1 MTTNNNTNPQATP
14 TSRKET
20 TPMAHTILDHYAAQF
35 VLNLHHLHLL
45 PQTPLTNDAWFE
57 GVSPTNTLEYT
68 RRQRIIDHFEATT
81 PTPLIQNVA
90 LQHAVTDLGAQLT
103 GTPENPQVKPI
114 IRGVGTLATMTT
126 QGDNLDALHKAWA
139 LMYDTEDIPQYSS
152 TTNTNGDTVWP
163 LLIAGVEKEFT
174 YTTPDGHVTITAAPM
189 PWETFT
195 RMLAH
200 PGFSIAT
207 STLCEAFSLD
217 YLGPQAGADTCNPT
231 LQELDTQVNGDWR
244 TMFRTRDT
252 YQKAQA
258 AAIESLLLRQLLR
271 EYHLEDIYS
280 WSWGT
285 HAIYTGAVEE
295 IKEIEAAVAEVEK
308 TARLERVKRERA
320 AALIPGDVELVA
332 PATSPARDLTL
343 VNHLVA
349 RGQTTA
355 VTGPQGGGKSR
366 VLRELA
372 ATIATQGRR
381 FAGRFPA
388 QHTGGVL
395 YVDMENNQAGIN
407 AYRQAGDGLDRVT
420 LISADTGVRIKST
433 GTITPFPAVLA
444 HAADGNQVAIDTVL
458 TLLAH
463 RGPYVALVVDGFKRL
478 VEMAGY
484 SEKQEEC
491 AARLVRGLETLA
503 THLNAGGDPTL
514 IVSTHTTR
522 NDEITSGVAI
532 DRYADIIVRLR
543 TTARPGVTP
552 GPRHARSLESA
563 KRADLAGGAL
573 ERTRLVL
580 EGGRLVL
587 DSEPVKTRPQ
597 AGEVELVQA
606 EPVDPL
612 EAAVLRVAPAPGQE
626 GMSIR
631 ALTEAAGKIAGVGRR
646 QVKPVVLRMVE
657 DGRLTDQAPRP
668 AGQGMRSDYVYYG
681 RA

>member
-1 MTTNNNTNPQATP
+1 MPTNHNTNPQATP
-14 TSRKET
+14 TSRKEHT
-20 TPMAHTILDHYAAQF
+20 TMTTHILNHYATQHA
-35 VLNLHHLHLL
+35 LNLHHLHLL
-45 PQTPLTNDAWFE
+45 TQAPLTNNAWFD
-57 GVSPTNTLEYT
+57 GVSPTNTLEYA
-68 RRQRIIDHFEATT
+68 RRQRIIDHFKATT

-90 LQHAVTDLGAQLT
+90 LQHAVTDMGLDLT

-114 IRGVGTLATMTT
+114 IRGVGTLAVMTV
-126 QGDNLDALHKAWA
+126 GLEDFDGLHAACA
-139 LMYDTEDIPQYSS
+139 LMGGTEDDPHYP
-152 TTNTNGDTVWP
+152 TTCDTDGNHLWP

-174 YTTPDGHVTITAAPM
+174 HTIPGGHVTITAAPM

-195 RMLAH
+195 GMLTDS
-200 PGFSIAT
+200 GFSVAT
-207 STLCEAFSLD
+207 STLCEAIGME
-217 YLGPQAGADTCNPT
+217 YRGPQAGADTS
-231 LQELDTQVNGDWR
+231 LDALSALDEQVNGDWR
-244 TMFRTRDT
+244 KEFHTQDT
-252 YQKAQA
+252 YKKAQA
-258 AAIESLLLRQLLR
+258 AAIESLLLRQLLQG
-271 EYHLEDIYS
+271 YHLEDIYS

-285 HAIYTGAVEE
+285 HTSWGTRAMEE
-295 IKEIEAAVAEVEK
+295 IEEIEAAVAEVEK
-308 TARLERVKRERA
+308 TARLERIKRERA
-320 AALIPGDVELVA
+320 AALIPGDVELVT
-332 PATSPARDLTL
+332 PAARGGNHLAL
-343 VNHLVA
+343 VDHLVA

-388 QHTGGVL
+388 HHTGGVL

-407 AYRQAGDGLDRVT
+407 AYRQAGDGLDQVT

-503 THLNAGGDPTL
+503 SHLNAGGDPTL

-543 TTARPGVTP
+543 TTAKPGVTP

-573 ERTRLVL
+573 ERTRLALV
-580 EGGRLVL
+580 EGRLVL
-587 DSEPVKTRPQ
+587 DREPMKTRPQ

-606 EPVDPL
+606 GPVDPL
-612 EAAVLRVAPAPGQE
+612 EAVVLSVAPAPGQAGV
-626 GMSIR
+626 GMR
-631 ALTEAAGKIAGVGRR
+631 VLTEAAGRVAGVGRR
-646 QVKPVVLRMVE
+646 QVEPVVLRMVE
-657 DGRLTDQAPRP
+657 DGRLTDQAPKP
-668 AGQGMRSDYVYYG
+668 QGGRSDYVYYG
-681 RA
+681 RL